1 MNMTTEL
8 YDFPCD
14 LCNTIEA
21 IDVPHC
27 REYTNG
33 QVLSICKKC
42 GFIYAQKRRSVQAV
56 ADAWSNQLFGD
67 PKVLTSASYSARNPH
82 VKARQTYV
90 AEFIDT
96 HLGLRGKKLV
106 DIGAGEGQFLELVQQ
121 YGTQVFGVEPSTKN
135 CAMLQE
141 KKFPCFNGT
150 AEEYLESLQQKPP
163 TEKADVVTMMWTL
176 ECSQSPQNLLM
187 TAYHTLKENGYIVIA
202 TGSRILVPFK
212 KPLHTFLSPNP
223 LDTHPIHLSFNT
235 LKGLLAKTG
244 FMVTNV
250 NPYVENDILCVMAKK
265 MPQGQEIPWQHEDY
279 LKVADFFERWHRE
292 SLYYRM

>member
-1 MNMTTEL
+1 MTTEQ
-8 YDFPCD
+8 YMNFPCD
-14 LCNTIEA
+14 LCSAVEA
-21 IDVPHC
+21 TDVPHC

-42 GFIYAQKRRSVQAV
+42 GFIYAQKRRSAKAI
-56 ADAWSNQLFGD
+56 ADTWSNQLFGD

-96 HLGLRGKKLV
+96 HLGLKGKTLV
-106 DIGAGEGQFLELVQQ
+106 DIGAGEGQFLELALN
-121 YGTQVFGVEPSTKN
+121 YGTSVFGVEPSARN
-135 CAMLQE
+135 CAQLQE
-141 KKFPCFNGT
+141 KNIPNFNGT
-150 AEEYLESLQQKPP
+150 AEEYLEHLQQKGSSA
-163 TEKADVVTMMWTL
+163 KADIVTMMWTL
-176 ECSQSPQNLLM
+176 ECSQSPQNLLK
-187 TAYHTLKENGYIVIA
+187 TAYNTLMENGHIIIA

-212 KPLHTFLSPNP
+212 KPLQTFLSSNS

-244 FMVTNV
+244 FMIVQT

-265 MPQGQEIPWQHEDY
+265 MPVTTEIHWQGDDY

-292 SLYYRM
+292 SLHYR